1 MRFRQLLAVLVLL
14 FLPAFSCTYAQSSE
28 DKDLA
33 EVRAYVLTLENVKR
47 VYLTMY
53 QLKQAS
59 EKDPSLSKT
68 MNKDSDDDSKSGQSV
83 SAVAAKLSAFPPVV
97 AIMANN
103 GFTPHQFV
111 VAEFAV
117 IQAGFAAAAVKMGAP
132 REKLISEGAVSA
144 ANLAFVEQHHA
155 ELDELGAK
163 YPMQ

>member
-1 MRFRQLLAVLVLL
+1 MRLRRFAAVLLCL
-14 FLPAFSCTYAQSSE
+14 FASSLACAQAQGSD

-33 EVRAYVLTLENVKR
+33 EVRSYVLTMDNVKR
-47 VYLTMY
+47 VYMTMY

-68 MNKDSDDDSKSGQSV
+68 MSKDDDDSKSGQSV
-83 SAVAAKLSAFPPVV
+83 SAVANKLSAFPPVV

-132 REKLISEGAVSA
+132 RDKLISEGAVSA

-155 ELDELGAK
+155 ELDDLGAK
-163 YPMQ
+163 YPTQ